1 MIVDHTQLHS
11 NISQVRSRI
20 FSSANAANRA
30 ARDIRLI
37 AVSKTKPVEDIR
49 AAFHAGIS
57 DFGENYV
64 GESVDKCS
72 QCGDLDITWHFLGP
86 LQSNKTRQVAE
97 HFDWIH
103 SVDRLK
109 IAQRLNAQRP
119 AERAPLKVCIQVNIP
134 FEASKSGV
142 VSSDELLELATAVH
156 NFDRLAL
163 RGIMAIPA
171 PCSELSRLR
180 EQFERI
186 AELLKTEGLP
196 LEMTELSMGMS
207 ADMEAAIAEG
217 STMVRIG
224 TDIFGARYT

>member
-1 MIVDHTQLHS
+1 MEHSHLHS
-11 NISQVRSRI
+11 KISQVKSRI
-20 FSSANAANRA
+20 STAANSVSRA
-30 ARDIRLI
+30 ACEIRLI

-49 AAFHAGIS
+49 AAFRAGIS

-64 GESVDKCS
+64 TEAVDKCI
-72 QCGDLDITWHFLGP
+72 QCSDLDITWHFLGP

-119 AERAPLKVCIQVNIP
+119 AESAPLKVCIQVNMP
-134 FEASKSGV
+134 VEASKSGV

-156 NFDRLAL
+156 NFDRLDL

-171 PCSELSRLR
+171 PCSELSRQR
-180 EQFERI
+180 EQFGRI
-186 AELLKTEGLP
+186 AGLLKTEGLP
-196 LEMTELSMGMS
+196 VEMTELSMGMS

>member
-1 MIVDHTQLHS
+1 MDHTQLRS
-11 NISQVRSRI
+11 NISQVKSRI
-20 FSSANAANRA
+20 SSAANAVNRVA
-30 ARDIRLI
+30 GDIRLI
-37 AVSKTKPVEDIR
+37 AVSKTKPVEDVR
-49 AAFHAGIS
+49 TAFHAGIS

-64 GESVDKCS
+64 TEAVDKCI
-72 QCGDLDITWHFLGP
+72 QCSDLDITWHFLGP

-103 SVDRLK
+103 SLDRLK

-119 AERAPLKVCIQVNIP
+119 PERAPLKVCIQVNMP
-134 FEASKSGV
+134 VEESKSGV

-156 NFDRLAL
+156 NFDRLDL

-171 PCSELSRLR
+171 PCSELSRQR
-180 EQFERI
+180 EQFGRI
-186 AELLKTEGLP
+186 ADLLNMEGLP
-196 LEMTELSMGMS
+196 IEMTELSMGMS

>member
-1 MIVDHTQLHS
+1 MDHSQLHR
-11 NISQVRSRI
+11 NISQVKSRL
-20 FSSANAANRA
+20 SSAARDANRTA
-30 ARDIRLI
+30 DDIRLI
-37 AVSKTKPVEDIR
+37 AVSKTKPAQAVR
-49 AAFHAGIS
+49 AAFHSGIS

-64 GESVDKCS
+64 SEAVDKCM
-72 QCGDLDITWHFLGP
+72 QCDDLDIIWHFLGP

-103 SVDRLK
+103 SIDRVK
-109 IAQRLNAQRP
+109 VAQRLNAQRP
-119 AERAPLKVCIQVNIP
+119 EDRAPLKVCIQVNMPI
-134 FEASKSGV
+134 EESKSGV
-142 VSSDELLELATAVH
+142 VSSDELLSLATAVH
-156 NFDRLAL
+156 NFDRLDL

-171 PCSELSRLR
+171 QCSELSYQR
-180 EQFERI
+180 EQFRRI

-196 LEMTELSMGMS
+196 SGMTELSMGMS

>member
-1 MIVDHTQLHS
+1 MDHNQLHS
-11 NISQVRSRI
+11 NISQVKSRI
-20 FSSANAANRA
+20 SSAANAVNRTP
-30 ARDIRLI
+30 RDIRLI
-37 AVSKTKPVEDIR
+37 AVSKTRPVEDIR
-49 AAFHAGIS
+49 TAFYAGVS

-64 GESVDKCS
+64 AEAVDKCI
-72 QCGDLDITWHFLGP
+72 QCSDLGINWHFLGP

-109 IAQRLNAQRP
+109 IAQRLNAQRS
-119 AERAPLKVCIQVNIP
+119 AESAPLKVCIQVNMP
-134 FEASKSGV
+134 VEASKSGV

-163 RGIMAIPA
+163 SGIMAIPA
-171 PCSELSRLR
+171 PCSELARQR

-196 LEMTELSMGMS
+196 SEMTELSMGMS

>member
-1 MIVDHTQLHS
+1 MDHSQLHR
-11 NISQVRSRI
+11 NISQVKSRLSI
-20 FSSANAANRA
+20 AAKDANRTA
-30 ARDIRLI
+30 DDIRLI
-37 AVSKTKPVEDIR
+37 AVSKTKPAQAVR
-49 AAFHAGIS
+49 AAFHSGIS

-64 GESVDKCS
+64 SEAVDKCM
-72 QCGDLDITWHFLGP
+72 QCDDLDIIWHFLGP

-103 SVDRLK
+103 SVDRVK
-109 IAQRLNAQRP
+109 VAQRLNAQRP
-119 AERAPLKVCIQVNIP
+119 EDRAPLKVCIQVNMPI
-134 FEASKSGV
+134 EESKSGV
-142 VSSDELLELATAVH
+142 VSSDELLSLATAVH
-156 NFDRLAL
+156 NFDRLDL

-171 PCSELSRLR
+171 QCSELSYQR
-180 EQFERI
+180 EQFGRI

-196 LEMTELSMGMS
+196 SGMIELSMGMS

>member
-1 MIVDHTQLHS
+1 MDYSHLHS
-11 NISQVRSRI
+11 NISQVKSRI
-20 FSSANAANRA
+20 STAANGVKREPS
-30 ARDIRLI
+30 DIRLI
-37 AVSKTKPVEDIR
+37 AVSKTKPAEDVR

-64 GESVDKCS
+64 SEAIDKCI
-72 QCGDLDITWHFLGP
+72 QCSDLGITWHFLGP

-103 SVDRLK
+103 SVDRVK
-109 IAQRLNAQRP
+109 VAQRLNTQRP
-119 AERAPLKVCIQVNIP
+119 DDRAPLKVCIQVNMPI
-134 FEASKSGV
+134 EESKSGV
-142 VSSDELLELATAVH
+142 VSSDELLSLATAVH
-156 NFDRLAL
+156 NFDRLDL

-171 PCSELSRLR
+171 PCSELSHQR
-180 EQFERI
+180 EQFGRI

-196 LEMTELSMGMS
+196 SGMTELSMGMS

-217 STMVRIG
+217 STIVRIG

>member
-1 MIVDHTQLHS
+1 MDHSQLHR
-11 NISQVRSRI
+11 NISQVKSRL
-20 FSSANAANRA
+20 SNAAKDANRTA
-30 ARDIRLI
+30 DDIRLI
-37 AVSKTKPVEDIR
+37 AVSKTKPAQAVR
-49 AAFHAGIS
+49 AAFHSGIS

-64 GESVDKCS
+64 SEAVDKCM
-72 QCGDLDITWHFLGP
+72 QCDDLDIIWHFLGP

-103 SVDRLK
+103 SIDRVK
-109 IAQRLNAQRP
+109 VAQRLNAQRP
-119 AERAPLKVCIQVNIP
+119 EDRAPLKVCIQVNMPI
-134 FEASKSGV
+134 EESKSGV
-142 VSSDELLELATAVH
+142 VSSDELLSLATAVH
-156 NFDRLAL
+156 NFDRLDL

-171 PCSELSRLR
+171 QCSELSYQR
-180 EQFERI
+180 EQFGRI

-196 LEMTELSMGMS
+196 SGMTELSMGMS

>member
-1 MIVDHTQLHS
+1 MDHSQLHR
-11 NISQVRSRI
+11 NISQVKSRL
-20 FSSANAANRA
+20 SSAAKDANRTA
-30 ARDIRLI
+30 DDIRLI
-37 AVSKTKPVEDIR
+37 AVSKTKPAQAVR
-49 AAFHAGIS
+49 AAFHSGIS

-64 GESVDKCS
+64 SEAVDKCM

-103 SVDRLK
+103 SVDRVK
-109 IAQRLNAQRP
+109 VAQRLNAQRP
-119 AERAPLKVCIQVNIP
+119 EDRAPLKVCIQVNMPI
-134 FEASKSGV
+134 EESKSGV
-142 VSSDELLELATAVH
+142 VSSDELLSLATAVH
-156 NFDRLAL
+156 NFDRLDL

-171 PCSELSRLR
+171 PCSELSYQR
-180 EQFERI
+180 EQFGRI

-196 LEMTELSMGMS
+196 SGMIELSMGMS

>member
-1 MIVDHTQLHS
+1 MDHTQLRS
-11 NISQVRSRI
+11 NISQVKSRI
-20 FSSANAANRA
+20 SSAANAVNRVA
-30 ARDIRLI
+30 GDIRLI
-37 AVSKTKPVEDIR
+37 AVSKTKPVEDVR
-49 AAFHAGIS
+49 TAFHAGIS

-64 GESVDKCS
+64 TEAVDKCI
-72 QCGDLDITWHFLGP
+72 QCSDLDITWHFLGP

-103 SVDRLK
+103 SLDRLK

-119 AERAPLKVCIQVNIP
+119 PERAPLKVCIQVNMP
-134 FEASKSGV
+134 VEESKSGV

-156 NFDRLAL
+156 NFDRLDL

-171 PCSELSRLR
+171 PCSDPSRQR
-180 EQFERI
+180 EQFGRI
-186 AELLKTEGLP
+186 AGLLKTEGLP

>member
-1 MIVDHTQLHS
+1 MDHSQLHR
-11 NISQVRSRI
+11 NISQVKSRL
-20 FSSANAANRA
+20 SSAARDANRTA
-30 ARDIRLI
+30 DDIRLI
-37 AVSKTKPVEDIR
+37 AVSKTKPAQAVR
-49 AAFHAGIS
+49 AAFHSGIS

-64 GESVDKCS
+64 SEAVDKCM
-72 QCGDLDITWHFLGP
+72 QCDDLDIIWHFLGP

-103 SVDRLK
+103 SIDRVK
-109 IAQRLNAQRP
+109 VAQRLNAQRP
-119 AERAPLKVCIQVNIP
+119 EDRAPLKVCIQVNMPI
-134 FEASKSGV
+134 EESKSGV
-142 VSSDELLELATAVH
+142 VSSDELLSLATAVH
-156 NFDRLAL
+156 NFDRLDL

-171 PCSELSRLR
+171 QCSELSYQR
-180 EQFERI
+180 EQFRRI

-196 LEMTELSMGMS
+196 SGMIELSMGMS

>member
-1 MIVDHTQLHS
+1 MDHTQLHS
-11 NISQVRSRI
+11 NISQVKSRI
-20 FSSANAANRA
+20 SSAASTVNRVA
-30 ARDIRLI
+30 GDIRLI
-37 AVSKTKPVEDIR
+37 AVSKTKPVEEVR
-49 AAFHAGIS
+49 AAFHAGIL

-64 GESVDKCS
+64 IEAVDKCI
-72 QCGDLDITWHFLGP
+72 QCSDLDITWHFLGP

-134 FEASKSGV
+134 VEESKSGV
-142 VSSDELLELATAVH
+142 VSSNELLELATAFH
-156 NFDRLAL
+156 NFDRLDL
-163 RGIMAIPA
+163 RGIMASPA
-171 PCSELSRLR
+171 PCSQLSRQR
-180 EQFERI
+180 EQFGRI
-186 AELLKTEGLP
+186 AGLLKTEGLP
-196 LEMTELSMGMS
+196 VEMTELSMGMS

>member
-1 MIVDHTQLHS
+1 MDHTQLIS
-11 NISQVRSRI
+11 NISQVKSRI
-20 FSSANAANRA
+20 SAAANAVNRTA
-30 ARDIRLI
+30 GDIRLI
-37 AVSKTKPVEDIR
+37 AVSKTKPVEDVR

-64 GESVDKCS
+64 IEAVDKCI
-72 QCGDLDITWHFLGP
+72 QCSDLDITWHFLGP

-109 IAQRLNAQRP
+109 IAQRLNAQRS
-119 AERAPLKVCIQVNIP
+119 AESAPLKVCIQVNIP
-134 FEASKSGV
+134 VEAGKSGV
-142 VSSDELLELATAVH
+142 VSSDALLELATAVH
-156 NFDRLAL
+156 NFDRLDL

-171 PCSELSRLR
+171 PDSELSRQR
-180 EQFERI
+180 EQFGRI
-186 AELLKTEGLP
+186 ADLLKTEGLP
-196 LEMTELSMGMS
+196 VEMTELSMGMS

>member
-1 MIVDHTQLHS
+1 MDHSQLHR
-11 NISQVRSRI
+11 NISQVKSRL
-20 FSSANAANRA
+20 SSAARDANRTA
-30 ARDIRLI
+30 DDIRLI
-37 AVSKTKPVEDIR
+37 AVSKTKPAQAVRD
-49 AAFHAGIS
+49 AFHSGIS

-64 GESVDKCS
+64 SEAVNKCM
-72 QCGDLDITWHFLGP
+72 QCDDLDIIWHFLGP

-103 SVDRLK
+103 SIDRVK
-109 IAQRLNAQRP
+109 VAQRLNAQRP
-119 AERAPLKVCIQVNIP
+119 EDRAPLKVCIQVNMPI
-134 FEASKSGV
+134 EESKSGV
-142 VSSDELLELATAVH
+142 VSSDELLSLATAVH
-156 NFDRLAL
+156 NFDRLDL

-171 PCSELSRLR
+171 QYSELSYQR
-180 EQFERI
+180 EQFGRI

-196 LEMTELSMGMS
+196 SGMTELSMGMS

>member
-1 MIVDHTQLHS
+1 MDHNHLCN
-11 NISQVRSRI
+11 NISQVKRRI
-20 FSSANAANRA
+20 STAANAVNRA

-57 DFGENYV
+57 NFGENYV
-64 GESVDKCS
+64 AEAVDKCA
-72 QCGDLDITWHFLGP
+72 QCSDLDITWHFLGP

-103 SVDRLK
+103 SVERLK
-109 IAQRLNAQRP
+109 IAHRLNAQRP

-134 FEASKSGV
+134 VEASKSGV
-142 VSSDELLELATAVH
+142 VSSHELLDLATAVH
-156 NFDRLAL
+156 NFDRLDL

-171 PCSELSRLR
+171 PCSELCLKC
-180 EQFERI
+180 EQFGRI

-196 LEMTELSMGMS
+196 SEMTELSMGMS

-217 STMVRIG
+217 STMVRVG

>member
-1 MIVDHTQLHS
+1 MDHTELHS
-11 NISQVRSRI
+11 NISQVKSRI
-20 FSSANAANRA
+20 SSAASTANRVA
-30 ARDIRLI
+30 GDIRLI
-37 AVSKTKPVEDIR
+37 AVSKTKPVEDVR

-64 GESVDKCS
+64 TEAVDKCI
-72 QCGDLDITWHFLGP
+72 QCSDLDITWHFLGQ

-119 AERAPLKVCIQVNIP
+119 AESAPLKVCIQVNMP
-134 FEASKSGV
+134 AEASKSGV

-156 NFDRLAL
+156 NFDRLDL

-171 PCSELSRLR
+171 PCSELSRQR
-180 EQFERI
+180 EQFGRI
-186 AELLKTEGLP
+186 AGLLKTEGLP
-196 LEMTELSMGMS
+196 VEMTELSMGMS
-207 ADMEAAIAEG
+207 ADMEAAIAMG

>member
-1 MIVDHTQLHS
+1 MDHTELHS
-11 NISQVRSRI
+11 NISRVKSRI
-20 FSSANAANRA
+20 SSAADAVNRVA
-30 ARDIRLI
+30 GDIRLI
-37 AVSKTKPVEDIR
+37 AVSKTKPVEDVR

-64 GESVDKCS
+64 TEAVEKCI
-72 QCGDLDITWHFLGP
+72 QCSDLDITWHFLGP

-103 SVDRLK
+103 SIDRLK

-119 AERAPLKVCIQVNIP
+119 EERAPLKVCIQVNMP
-134 FEASKSGV
+134 VEASKSGV
-142 VSSDELLELATAVH
+142 VSSDELLELATTIH
-156 NFDRLAL
+156 NFDRLDL

-171 PCSELSRLR
+171 PCSELSRQR
-180 EQFERI
+180 EQFGRI
-186 AELLKTEGLP
+186 AGLLKMEGLP
-196 LEMTELSMGMS
+196 VEMTELSMGMS

>member
-1 MIVDHTQLHS
+1 MDHSQLHR
-11 NISQVRSRI
+11 NISQVKSRL
-20 FSSANAANRA
+20 SNAAKDANRTA
-30 ARDIRLI
+30 DDIRLI
-37 AVSKTKPVEDIR
+37 AVSKTKPAQAVR
-49 AAFHAGIS
+49 AAFHSGIS

-64 GESVDKCS
+64 SEAVDKCI
-72 QCGDLDITWHFLGP
+72 QCDDLDITWHFLGP

-103 SVDRLK
+103 SVDRVK
-109 IAQRLNAQRP
+109 VAQRLNAQRP
-119 AERAPLKVCIQVNIP
+119 EDRAPLKVCIQVNMPI
-134 FEASKSGV
+134 EESKSGV
-142 VSSDELLELATAVH
+142 VSSDELLSLATAVH
-156 NFDRLAL
+156 NFDRLDL

-171 PCSELSRLR
+171 QCSELSYQR
-180 EQFERI
+180 EQFRRI

-196 LEMTELSMGMS
+196 SGMTELSMGMS

>member
-1 MIVDHTQLHS
+1 MDHSQLHR
-11 NISQVRSRI
+11 NISQVKSRL
-20 FSSANAANRA
+20 SSAARDANRTA
-30 ARDIRLI
+30 DDIRLI
-37 AVSKTKPVEDIR
+37 AVRKTKPAQAVR
-49 AAFHAGIS
+49 AAFHSGIS

-64 GESVDKCS
+64 SEAVDKCM
-72 QCGDLDITWHFLGP
+72 QCDDLDIIWHFLGP

-103 SVDRLK
+103 SIDRVK
-109 IAQRLNAQRP
+109 VAQRLNAQRP
-119 AERAPLKVCIQVNIP
+119 EDRAPLKVCIQVNMPI
-134 FEASKSGV
+134 EESKSGV
-142 VSSDELLELATAVH
+142 VSSDELLSLATAVH
-156 NFDRLAL
+156 NFDRLDL

-171 PCSELSRLR
+171 QCSELSYQR
-180 EQFERI
+180 EQFGRI

-196 LEMTELSMGMS
+196 SGMTELSMGMS

>member
-1 MIVDHTQLHS
+1 MDHSQLHR
-11 NISQVRSRI
+11 NISQVKSRL
-20 FSSANAANRA
+20 SSAARDANRTA
-30 ARDIRLI
+30 DDIRLI
-37 AVSKTKPVEDIR
+37 AVSKTKPAQAVR
-49 AAFHAGIS
+49 AAFHSGIS

-64 GESVDKCS
+64 SEAVDKCM
-72 QCGDLDITWHFLGP
+72 QCDDLDIIWHFLGP

-103 SVDRLK
+103 SIDRVK
-109 IAQRLNAQRP
+109 VAQRLNAQRP
-119 AERAPLKVCIQVNIP
+119 EDRAPLKVCIQVNMPI
-134 FEASKSGV
+134 EESKSGV
-142 VSSDELLELATAVH
+142 VSSDELLSLATAVH
-156 NFDRLAL
+156 NFDRLDL

-171 PCSELSRLR
+171 QCSELSYQR
-180 EQFERI
+180 EQFRRI

-196 LEMTELSMGMS
+196 SGMTELSIGMS

>member
-1 MIVDHTQLHS
+1 MSTGAHEV
-11 NISQVRSRI
+11 
-20 FSSANAANRA
+20 NRA
-30 ARDIRLI
+30 TSDIRLI
-37 AVSKTKPVEDIR
+37 AVSKAKPAEDIR

-64 GESVDKCS
+64 SEAIDKCV
-72 QCGDLDITWHFLGP
+72 QCSDLDITWHFLGP

-103 SVDRLK
+103 SIDRLK
-109 IAQRLNAQRP
+109 IAKRLNAQRP
-119 AERAPLKVCIQVNIP
+119 SEGPPLKICIQVNISV
-134 FEASKSGV
+134 EESKSGV
-142 VSSDELLELATAVH
+142 ASCDELLDLAVAVH
-156 NFDRLAL
+156 NFDRLDL

-171 PCSELSRLR
+171 PCSELTRQR
-180 EQFERI
+180 DQFRRV

-196 LEMTELSMGMS
+196 SKMTELSMGMS

>member
-1 MIVDHTQLHS
+1 MDHTQLHS
-11 NISQVRSRI
+11 NISQVKSRI
-20 FSSANAANRA
+20 SSAASAVNRVA
-30 ARDIRLI
+30 GDIRLI
-37 AVSKTKPVEDIR
+37 AVSKTKPVEDVR

-57 DFGENYV
+57 DFGENYAT
-64 GESVDKCS
+64 EAADKCI
-72 QCGDLDITWHFLGP
+72 QCSDLDITWHFLGP

-109 IAQRLNAQRP
+109 IAQRLNAQRS

-142 VSSDELLELATAVH
+142 VSSDELLELATAVN
-156 NFDRLAL
+156 NFDRLDL

-171 PCSELSRLR
+171 PCSELSRQR
-180 EQFERI
+180 EQFGRI
-186 AELLKTEGLP
+186 ASLLKTEGLP
-196 LEMTELSMGMS
+196 AEMTDLSMGMS

>member
-1 MIVDHTQLHS
+1 MDHSQLHR
-11 NISQVRSRI
+11 NISQVKSRL
-20 FSSANAANRA
+20 SSAARDANRTA
-30 ARDIRLI
+30 DDIRLI
-37 AVSKTKPVEDIR
+37 AVSKTKPAKAVR
-49 AAFHAGIS
+49 AAFHSGIS

-64 GESVDKCS
+64 SEAVDKCM
-72 QCGDLDITWHFLGP
+72 QCDDLDITWHFLGP

-103 SVDRLK
+103 SIDRVK
-109 IAQRLNAQRP
+109 VAQRLNAQRP
-119 AERAPLKVCIQVNIP
+119 EDRAPLKVCIQVNMPI
-134 FEASKSGV
+134 EESKSGV
-142 VSSDELLELATAVH
+142 VSSDELLSLATAVH
-156 NFDRLAL
+156 NFDRLDL

-171 PCSELSRLR
+171 PCYELSYQR
-180 EQFERI
+180 EQVGRI

-196 LEMTELSMGMS
+196 SGMTELSMGMS

>member
-1 MIVDHTQLHS
+1 VEHSHLHS
-11 NISQVRSRI
+11 KISQVKSRI
-20 FSSANAANRA
+20 STAANSVSRSA
-30 ARDIRLI
+30 CDIRLI
-37 AVSKTKPVEDIR
+37 AVSKTRPVEDIR
-49 AAFHAGIS
+49 AAFRAGIW

-64 GESVDKCS
+64 TEAVDKCI
-72 QCGDLDITWHFLGP
+72 QCSDLDITWHFLGP

-119 AERAPLKVCIQVNIP
+119 AESAPLKVCIQVNMP
-134 FEASKSGV
+134 VEASKSGV

-156 NFDRLAL
+156 NFDRLDL

-171 PCSELSRLR
+171 PCSELSRQR
-180 EQFERI
+180 EQFGRI
-186 AELLKTEGLP
+186 AGLLKTEGLP
-196 LEMTELSMGMS
+196 VEMTELSMGMS